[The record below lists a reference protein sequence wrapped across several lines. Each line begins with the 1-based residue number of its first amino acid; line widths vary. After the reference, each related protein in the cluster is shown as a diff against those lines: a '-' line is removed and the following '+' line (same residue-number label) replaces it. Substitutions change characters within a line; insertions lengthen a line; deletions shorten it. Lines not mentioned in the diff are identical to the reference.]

1 MTGAGVKNPI
11 CCVSCHKRMNLT
23 IIVNDSPYGI
33 EKPWNALRLA
43 STAASELGISVKVFL
58 MGDSVVAAKRGQK
71 TPEGYYNMEKML
83 IALLRRGVEVKV
95 CGACIDARGL
105 VPSELVEGVE
115 RGSMRILAEW
125 VRDSD
130 KLVSF

>member
-1 MTGAGVKNPI
+1 
-11 CCVSCHKRMNLT
+11 MNLT
-23 IIVNDSPYGI
+23 IIVNDAPYGI

-43 STAASELGISVKVFL
+43 STSLTELGMGVKVFL

-71 TPEGYYNMEKML
+71 TPDGYYNMEKML
-83 IALLRRGVEVKV
+83 QVLVKRGVEVKV

-105 VPSELVEGVE
+105 APSEFVEGVE
-115 RGSMRILAEW
+115 RGSMKILAEW

-130 KLVSF
+130 RVVCF

>member
-1 MTGAGVKNPI
+1 
-11 CCVSCHKRMNLT
+11 MNLT
-23 IIVNDSPYGI
+23 IIVNDPPYGS

-43 STAASELGISVKVFL
+43 STASTETGMSVKVFL

-71 TPEGYYNMEKML
+71 TPDGYYNLEKML
-83 IALLRRGVEVKV
+83 RVLIKKGVEVKV

-105 VPSELVEGVE
+105 DTSELVEGVE
-115 RGSMRILAEW
+115 RGSMKILAEW

-130 KLVSF
+130 RVVSF